1 MFFFLVLS
9 SVTFNFLFV
18 PLLFQYPSLE
28 SVHDIKA
35 HTTDVDDLDVHPNS
49 RQVSVFIPN
58 LEYPVTDRDD
68 QELFWIRQCSSQP
81 IKDFFHISFLVFM
94 SVFYSICIVTTG
106 SRIRKI
112 N

>member
-68 QELFWIRQCSSQP
+68 
-81 IKDFFHISFLVFM
+81 
-94 SVFYSICIVTTG
+94 
-106 SRIRKI
+106 
-112 N
+112 